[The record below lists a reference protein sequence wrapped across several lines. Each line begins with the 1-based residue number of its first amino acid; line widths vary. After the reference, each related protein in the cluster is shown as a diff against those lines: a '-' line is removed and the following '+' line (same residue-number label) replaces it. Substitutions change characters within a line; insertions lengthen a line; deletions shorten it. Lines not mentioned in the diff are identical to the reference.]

1 MSNKYTVILQQ
12 AQSYIT
18 DNFGAQFTE
27 ANDDDKK
34 KYYKKSIE
42 TFLFQYYKAELEK
55 EGSELVNRL
64 YEDMAGYGC
73 LAPYLRNIDAC
84 PDVEEININR
94 WNSIAVKHS
103 DGSTEMLNDTFL
115 SQKQSFDVIRRITNG
130 KGHKIDEATPYVES
144 YIRPNVRLTAYVPP
158 IIPESYGICASI
170 RFVHVGKSANYI
182 YIPATLSKEMEDFLK
197 ACVLYK
203 VPVLIGGEKGAGKT
217 AFLNHLLTFVP
228 DDKRIGIVEEGSP
241 ELGGLERFDSD
252 GKLRNQVLSFMTR
265 PSPSKHEEQ
274 NFDADKILTGLLR
287 YDLDYIVPQEMR
299 SREAYTA
306 QEAAHTGSGVYA
318 TIHANSA
325 RLTWGRAAMLM
336 KKAVDYSEDSLMR
349 LSVEAFPIVV
359 YMRKMS
365 DGVRRVVE
373 IAEGE
378 RFDRNR
384 GVVARTLYKYNVT
397 DNETMNNGKI
407 KVIGSFVKQRGIS
420 ENLQNLLLDHGAPE
434 RLIKVFS
441 KDGDENGD

>member
-1 MSNKYTVILQQ
+1 MSNKYAVILQQ
-12 AQSYIT
+12 AQSYIS

-27 ANDDDKK
+27 ANDADKK

-103 DGSTEMLNDTFL
+103 DGSTAMIENTFL
-115 SQKQSFDVIRRITNG
+115 SPKQAADVMRRIADG
-130 KGHKIDEATPYVES
+130 KGNKFDEAIPYVET
-144 YIRPNVRLTAYVPP
+144 YIRSNVRLTAYMPP
-158 IIPESYGICASI
+158 IIPDSYGICAEI
-170 RFVHVGKSANYI
+170 RFVHVGKSANYS
-182 YIPATLSKEMEDFLK
+182 YVPATLSFEMEKFLK

-203 VPVLIGGEKGAGKT
+203 VPVLISGEPGSGKT
-217 AFLNHLLTFVP
+217 SLLNHLLTFIPP
-228 DDKRIGIVEEGSP
+228 DRRIGTVEEGSP
-241 ELGGLERFDSD
+241 EIGGLERY
-252 GKLRNQVLSFMTR
+252 GKNGMLENQVLSFMTR
-265 PSPSKHEEQ
+265 SSPSKHEEQ
-274 NFDADKILTGLLR
+274 NFNADMILTGLLR

-336 KKAVDYSEDSLMR
+336 KKAVDYNEESLTR
-349 LSVEAFPIVV
+349 LAVEAFPVVV

-365 DGVRRVVE
+365 DNVRRVME

-378 RFDRNR
+378 SFDRNS
-384 GVVARTLYKYNVT
+384 GIISRTLFRYKVRDNIET
-397 DNETMNNGKI
+397 DGK
-407 KVIGSFVKQRGIS
+407 VRVLGSFDSVKGIS
-420 ENLQNLLLDHGAPE
+420 ENLQNLFLDHGAPE
-434 RLIKVFS
+434 SLIKEFS
-441 KDGDENGD
+441 KDGDKNGD